1 MRASKTQRERR
12 SWTGRGVKSKW
23 FSRLSILAPSGLDE
37 VVGLRWVCPEFCF
50 GVAVRSEQVPIGG
63 KRADVVQ
70 VHAPQGKRWEGRGR
84 ERERY
89 ESLVEGQEAS
99 WD

>member
-12 SWTGRGVKSKW
+12 SWTGPGCEGEYSSSQV
-23 FSRLSILAPSGLDE
+23 SIMAPSGLDE
-37 VVGLRWVCPEFCF
+37 IVGLRWVCPEFCF

-70 VHAPQGKRWEGRGR
+70 VHVPQGKRLGWEGRMAETRGTQR
-84 ERERY
+84 DTK
-89 ESLVEGQEAS
+89 V
-99 WD
+99 W